1 MRLRALSAGKRTGI
15 PWGSQYGRMRTA
27 TILLVG
33 TLTFAMVA
41 CSSPT
46 KSPAPSTPTVTAAPS
61 PVSTATPA
69 RPVLAS
75 APAQLAMDLA
85 ADEQTLR
92 DASASEEMLVAAA
105 RHQQLAYRDLGRH
118 SDLNAAVRPHISQSL
133 LYAYDRNV
141 DARRQLDPLV
151 AGDPKNTLPA
161 WRIDP
166 PAPAGELLGYY
177 REAETTTGVG
187 WNYLAAIN
195 AVETRFGR
203 IVGLSS
209 AGAHGPMQFLPSTFA
224 KYGDGGDILSP
235 HDSIIAAGRY
245 LAANGFADNAENAIY
260 SYNHS
265 QQYVRAIDDYAAVL
279 AADPAAFTGYYRWDV
294 YYQTSAG
301 DVLLPIGYAAASP
314 IPVSDYLA
322 THPQ

>member
-1 MRLRALSAGKRTGI
+1 
-15 PWGSQYGRMRTA
+15 
-27 TILLVG
+27 
-33 TLTFAMVA
+33 
-41 CSSPT
+41 
-46 KSPAPSTPTVTAAPS
+46 AAPS

-105 RHQQLAYRDLGRH
+105 R
-118 SDLNAAVRPHISQSL
+118 PHISQSL

-151 AGDPKNTLPA
+151 AGDPKDTLPA

-177 REAETTTGVG
+177 REAETATGVG

-224 KYGDGGDILSP
+224 KYGNGGDILSP
-235 HDSIIAAGRY
+235 HDSIMAAGRY
-245 LAANGFADNAENAIY
+245 LAANGFADNPVSADNAIY

-265 QQYVRAIDDYAAVL
+265 QQYVGAINDYAAVL
-279 AADPAAFTGYYRWDV
+279 AA
-294 YYQTSAG
+294 
-301 DVLLPIGYAAASP
+301 
-314 IPVSDYLA
+314 
-322 THPQ
+322 